1 MTGNFKHRGNADI
14 SVSSG
19 NLAWKRVGVFTC
31 AAPDILLVVG
41 VHLQP
46 VKRQTVSEQIVNYFY
61 KGPKKS
67 HNLKAT
73 YCVFPFVLRDILKK
87 VGPHTTRTG
96 IEVCVFGKKE
106 SSSPVYRCLTKQSF
120 LGGHYLFLSHSPTH
134 LLQHPAPHPPPTP
147 CPPICS

>member
-1 MTGNFKHRGNADI
+1 MESIVTGNFKHRGNADI

-31 AAPDILLVVG
+31 AAPDILVVVG

-73 YCVFPFVLRDILKK
+73 YCVFPFALRDILKK
-87 VGPHTTRTG
+87 VGHPLSFPLFS
-96 IEVCVFGKKE
+96 IIL
-106 SSSPVYRCLTKQSF
+106 LTMLTYSCTQKIVIGSVRI
-120 LGGHYLFLSHSPTH
+120 S
-134 LLQHPAPHPPPTP
+134 
-147 CPPICS
+147 